1 MDKYQEINGDLL
13 AMAKQGKFDV
23 IAHGANCKKVM
34 GSGIALQIK
43 IQFPEVYT
51 EDKIDARDPIQRW
64 GDYTAFTYEDN
75 EKLLHVFNLYTQYN
89 PGPDLDYTALE
100 LSLKKLA
107 KIIRPNS
114 KIGLPQVGCGIGG
127 GNWLK
132 VKEIIQRV
140 LSEHDVTIVI
150 YDPEKGI

>member
-1 MDKYQEINGDLL
+1 MSKYQEINGDLL
-13 AMAKQGKFDV
+13 AMAKQGIFDV
-23 IAHGANCKKVM
+23 IAHGCNTKIM
-34 GSGIALQIK
+34 GAGIALQIK
-43 IQFPEVYT
+43 KQFPEVYE
-51 EDKIDARDPIQRW
+51 EDYLDRRTPTQKW
-64 GDYTAFTYEDN
+64 GDYTAFTYDN
-75 EKLLHVFNLYTQYN
+75 GKKLLHVFNLYTQYN

-107 KIIRPNS
+107 KNIKPNS
-114 KIGLPQVGCGIGG
+114 KIGLPQIGCGIGG

-150 YDPEKGI
+150 YDPEGGF

>member
-1 MDKYQEINGDLL
+1 
-13 AMAKQGKFDV
+13 MAKQYKFDV
-23 IAHGANCKKVM
+23 IAHGANCKQIM
-34 GSGIALQIK
+34 GGGIALQIK
-43 IQFPEVYT
+43 KQFPEVYE
-51 EDKIDARDPIQRW
+51 EDYLDRRTPTQRW
-64 GDYTAFTYEDN
+64 GDYTAFTYDN
-75 EKLLHVFNLYTQYN
+75 GKKLLHVFNLYTQYN

-107 KIIRPNS
+107 KNIKPNS
-114 KIGLPQVGCGIGG
+114 KIGLPQIGCGIGG

-150 YDPEKGI
+150 YDPEGGF

>member
-1 MDKYQEINGDLL
+1 MGKYQEINGDLL
-13 AMAKQGKFDV
+13 QLAKEGVFDV
-23 IAHGANCKKVM
+23 IAHGANCKQVM

-43 IQFPEVYT
+43 KQFPEVY
-51 EDKIDARDPIQRW
+51 KIDIKDTRTPNQRW
-64 GDYTAFTYEDN
+64 GDYTFKPYN
-75 EKLLHVFNLYTQYN
+75 INNKILYVFNLYTQYN

-107 KIIRPNS
+107 KNIKPNS
-114 KIGLPQVGCGIGG
+114 KIGLPQIGCGIGG

-140 LSEHDVTIVI
+140 LSEHNVTIVI
-150 YDPEKGI
+150 YDPEGGF

>member
-1 MDKYQEINGDLL
+1 MGKYQEVNGDLL
-13 AMAKQGKFDV
+13 AMAKEYKFDV
-23 IAHGANCKKVM
+23 IAHGANCKQVM
-34 GSGIALQIK
+34 GAGIALQIK
-43 IQFPEVYT
+43 RQFPDVYQKDYQDIRT
-51 EDKIDARDPIQRW
+51 PTQRW
-64 GDYTAFTYEDN
+64 GDYTSITYSN
-75 EKLLHVFNLYTQYN
+75 GKKVLSVFNLYTQYS

-107 KIIRPNS
+107 KNIKPNS
-114 KIGLPQVGCGIGG
+114 KIGLPQIGCGIGG

-150 YDPEKGI
+150 YDPEGGF